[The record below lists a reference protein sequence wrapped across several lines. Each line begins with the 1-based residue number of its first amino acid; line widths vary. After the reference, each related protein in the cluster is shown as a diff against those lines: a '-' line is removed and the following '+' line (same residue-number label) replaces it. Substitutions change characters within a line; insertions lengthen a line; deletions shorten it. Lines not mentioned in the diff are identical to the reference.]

1 MNSFKVEGGVRLSGE
16 VFPQGA
22 KNEALQIL
30 CAVLLTPETVTVKI
44 EINGVVYP
52 VSCMTGEEDRLID
65 SSKEVNKVIA
75 SLSNVS
81 ETIGET
87 RLLAMTSL
95 ILADKLIEQENTSE
109 NNNLNEL
116 INWLEKA
123 TERMNKVAKLLENK

>member
-1 MNSFKVEGGVRLSGE
+1 MS
-16 VFPQGA
+16 
-22 KNEALQIL
+22 
-30 CAVLLTPETVTVKI
+30 ETVTVKI

-52 VSCMTGEEDRLID
+52 VSCMTGEEDRLIE

-95 ILADKLIEQENTSE
+95 ILADKLIEQENTSD
-109 NNNLNEL
+109 NSNLNEL

>member
-1 MNSFKVEGGVRLSGE
+1 MS
-16 VFPQGA
+16 
-22 KNEALQIL
+22 
-30 CAVLLTPETVTVKI
+30 ETVTVKI

-52 VSCMTGEEDRLID
+52 VSCMTGEEERLIE

-95 ILADKLIEQENTSE
+95 ILADKLIEQENTSD
-109 NNNLNEL
+109 NYNLNEL

>member
-1 MNSFKVEGGVRLSGE
+1 MS
-16 VFPQGA
+16 
-22 KNEALQIL
+22 
-30 CAVLLTPETVTVKI
+30 ETVTVKI

-52 VSCMTGEEDRLID
+52 VSCMTGEENRLIE

-95 ILADKLIEQENTSE
+95 ILADKLNEQVNIIDE
-109 NNNLNEL
+109 NNNNNNNMNEL

-123 TERMNKVAKLLENK
+123 IERMNKVAKLLENK

>member
-1 MNSFKVEGGVRLSGE
+1 MS
-16 VFPQGA
+16 
-22 KNEALQIL
+22 
-30 CAVLLTPETVTVKI
+30 ETVTVKI

-52 VSCMTGEEDRLID
+52 VSCLTGEEDRLIE
-65 SSKEVNKVIA
+65 SSKEVNKIIS
-75 SLSNVS
+75 SLSKVS

-95 ILADKLIEQENTSE
+95 ILADKLIEQENTSD

>member
-1 MNSFKVEGGVRLSGE
+1 MS
-16 VFPQGA
+16 
-22 KNEALQIL
+22 
-30 CAVLLTPETVTVKI
+30 ETVTVKI

-52 VSCMTGEEDRLID
+52 VSCMTGEEDRLIE

-95 ILADKLIEQENTSE
+95 ILADKLIEQENTSY
-109 NNNLNEL
+109 NNNLHEL

>member
-1 MNSFKVEGGVRLSGE
+1 MS
-16 VFPQGA
+16 
-22 KNEALQIL
+22 
-30 CAVLLTPETVTVKI
+30 ETVTVKI

-52 VSCMTGEEDRLID
+52 VSCMTGEEDRLIE

-95 ILADKLIEQENTSE
+95 ILADKLIEQENNSD

>member
-1 MNSFKVEGGVRLSGE
+1 MS
-16 VFPQGA
+16 
-22 KNEALQIL
+22 
-30 CAVLLTPETVTVKI
+30 ETVTVKI

-52 VSCMTGEEDRLID
+52 VSCMTGEENRLLK

-75 SLSNVS
+75 SLSNLS

-87 RLLAMTSL
+87 RLLAMASL
-95 ILADKLIEQENTSE
+95 ILADKLIEQENTKNT
-109 NNNLNEL
+109 NNNMNEL

>member
-1 MNSFKVEGGVRLSGE
+1 MS
-16 VFPQGA
+16 
-22 KNEALQIL
+22 
-30 CAVLLTPETVTVKI
+30 ETVTVKI

-52 VSCMTGEEDRLID
+52 VSCITGEEDRLIE

-95 ILADKLIEQENTSE
+95 ILADKLIEQENTSD

>member
-1 MNSFKVEGGVRLSGE
+1 MS
-16 VFPQGA
+16 
-22 KNEALQIL
+22 
-30 CAVLLTPETVTVKI
+30 ETVTVKI

-52 VSCMTGEEDRLID
+52 VSCMTGEEDRLIE
-65 SSKEVNKVIA
+65 SSKEVNKVIS

-95 ILADKLIEQENTSE
+95 ILADKLIEQENTPD

>member
-1 MNSFKVEGGVRLSGE
+1 MS
-16 VFPQGA
+16 
-22 KNEALQIL
+22 
-30 CAVLLTPETVTVKI
+30 ETVTVKI

-52 VSCMTGEEDRLID
+52 VSCMTGEEDRLIE

-95 ILADKLIEQENTSE
+95 ILADKLIEHENATD
-109 NNNLNEL
+109 NNIYMNEL

>member
-1 MNSFKVEGGVRLSGE
+1 MS
-16 VFPQGA
+16 
-22 KNEALQIL
+22 EA
-30 CAVLLTPETVTVKI
+30 VTVKI

-52 VSCMTGEEDRLID
+52 VSCMAGEEDRLIE
-65 SSKEVNKVIA
+65 SAKEVNKVIA

-95 ILADKLIEQENTSE
+95 ILADKLIEKE
-109 NNNLNEL
+109 NNTHVNNNMKE
-116 INWLEKA
+116 IVNWLEKN

>member
-1 MNSFKVEGGVRLSGE
+1 MS
-16 VFPQGA
+16 
-22 KNEALQIL
+22 EA
-30 CAVLLTPETVTVKI
+30 VTVKI

-52 VSCMTGEEDRLID
+52 VSCMAGEEDRLIE
-65 SSKEVNKVIA
+65 SAKEVNKVIA

-95 ILADKLIEQENTSE
+95 ILADKLIEKENTKDVK
-109 NNNLNEL
+109 NNMNEL
-116 INWLEKA
+116 VNWLEKN

>member
-1 MNSFKVEGGVRLSGE
+1 MS
-16 VFPQGA
+16 
-22 KNEALQIL
+22 
-30 CAVLLTPETVTVKI
+30 ETVTVKI

-52 VSCMTGEEDRLID
+52 VSCMIGEEDRLID

-95 ILADKLIEQENTSE
+95 ILADKLIEQENTSD

>member
-1 MNSFKVEGGVRLSGE
+1 MS
-16 VFPQGA
+16 
-22 KNEALQIL
+22 
-30 CAVLLTPETVTVKI
+30 ETVTVKI

-52 VSCMTGEEDRLID
+52 VSCMTGEEVRLLE

-75 SLSNVS
+75 SLSNLS

-95 ILADKLIEQENTSE
+95 ILADKLIEKENTKDKK
-109 NNNLNEL
+109 NNMNEL
-116 INWLEKA
+116 VNWLEKA

>member
-1 MNSFKVEGGVRLSGE
+1 MS
-16 VFPQGA
+16 
-22 KNEALQIL
+22 EA
-30 CAVLLTPETVTVKI
+30 VTVKI

-52 VSCMTGEEDRLID
+52 VSCMVGEEDRLIE
-65 SSKEVNKVIA
+65 SAKEVNKVIS

-95 ILADKLIEQENTSE
+95 ILADKLIEKEKNTGV
-109 NNNLNEL
+109 NNNMNEL
-116 INWLEKA
+116 VNWLEKN

>member
-1 MNSFKVEGGVRLSGE
+1 MS
-16 VFPQGA
+16 
-22 KNEALQIL
+22 
-30 CAVLLTPETVTVKI
+30 ETVTVKI

-52 VSCMTGEEDRLID
+52 VSCMTGEEDRLIE

-95 ILADKLIEQENTSE
+95 ILADKLIEQENNDD
-109 NNNLNEL
+109 NNNQNEL

>member
-1 MNSFKVEGGVRLSGE
+1 MS
-16 VFPQGA
+16 
-22 KNEALQIL
+22 
-30 CAVLLTPETVTVKI
+30 ETVTVKI

-52 VSCMTGEEDRLID
+52 VSCMTGEEDRLIE
-65 SSKEVNKVIA
+65 SSKEVNKVIS
-75 SLSNVS
+75 SLSKVS

-95 ILADKLIEQENTSE
+95 ILADKLIEQENTYD

>member
-1 MNSFKVEGGVRLSGE
+1 MS
-16 VFPQGA
+16 
-22 KNEALQIL
+22 EA
-30 CAVLLTPETVTVKI
+30 VTVKI

-52 VSCMTGEEDRLID
+52 VSCMAGEEDRLIE
-65 SSKEVNKVIA
+65 SAKEVNKVIS

-95 ILADKLIEQENTSE
+95 ILADKLIEKENKTIV
-109 NNNLNEL
+109 NNNMNEL
-116 INWLEKA
+116 VNWLEKI

>member
-1 MNSFKVEGGVRLSGE
+1 MS
-16 VFPQGA
+16 
-22 KNEALQIL
+22 
-30 CAVLLTPETVTVKI
+30 ETVTVKI

-52 VSCMTGEEDRLID
+52 VSCMTGEEDRLIE

-95 ILADKLIEQENTSE
+95 ILADKLIEQENTSD

-123 TERMNKVAKLLENK
+123 TERMNKVAKLFENK

>member
-1 MNSFKVEGGVRLSGE
+1 MS
-16 VFPQGA
+16 
-22 KNEALQIL
+22 
-30 CAVLLTPETVTVKI
+30 ETVTVKI

-52 VSCMTGEEDRLID
+52 VSCMTGEEHRLLE
-65 SSKEVNKVIA
+65 SSKEVNKVIS
-75 SLSNVS
+75 SLSKVS

-87 RLLAMTSL
+87 RLLAITSL
-95 ILADKLIEQENTSE
+95 ILADKLIEQENTYD

>member
-1 MNSFKVEGGVRLSGE
+1 MS
-16 VFPQGA
+16 
-22 KNEALQIL
+22 
-30 CAVLLTPETVTVKI
+30 ETVTVKI
-44 EINGVVYP
+44 EINGIVYP
-52 VSCMTGEEDRLID
+52 VSCMTGEEDRLIE

-95 ILADKLIEQENTSE
+95 ILADKLIEEENTSD

>member
-1 MNSFKVEGGVRLSGE
+1 MS
-16 VFPQGA
+16 
-22 KNEALQIL
+22 
-30 CAVLLTPETVTVKI
+30 ETVTVKI

-52 VSCMTGEEDRLID
+52 VSCMTGEEDRLIE
-65 SSKEVNKVIA
+65 SSKEVNKVI
-75 SLSNVS
+75 SGLSKVS

-95 ILADKLIEQENTSE
+95 ILADKLIEQENTSD
-109 NNNLNEL
+109 NNNDMNEI

>member
-1 MNSFKVEGGVRLSGE
+1 MMS
-16 VFPQGA
+16 
-22 KNEALQIL
+22 
-30 CAVLLTPETVTVKI
+30 ETVTVKI

-52 VSCMTGEEDRLID
+52 VSCMTGEENRLIE

-95 ILADKLIEQENTSE
+95 ILADKLIEQENSSD

-123 TERMNKVAKLLENK
+123 TKRMNKVAKLLENK

>member
-1 MNSFKVEGGVRLSGE
+1 MS
-16 VFPQGA
+16 
-22 KNEALQIL
+22 
-30 CAVLLTPETVTVKI
+30 ETVTIKI

-52 VSCMTGEEDRLID
+52 VSCMTGEEDRLIE
-65 SSKEVNKVIA
+65 SSKEVNKVIS

-95 ILADKLIEQENTSE
+95 ILADKLIEQENTSD